1 MAARM
6 GGNEVRHDTGMKPG
20 FTRYLVEF
28 FPQPAEQTERRL
40 AHIIK
45 DIVLGMLRG
54 DFQTARSM
62 VENQFL
68 QIWI

>member
-1 MAARM
+1 
-6 GGNEVRHDTGMKPG
+6 MKPG
-20 FTRYLVEF
+20 ITRYLVEF

-45 DIVLGMLRG
+45 NIVLGMLRS
-54 DFQTARSM
+54 DFQTARSV